1 MPLLEVRDLKTYF
14 RTSQGLARAVDGVS
28 FTLDRGETVGLVGE
42 SGCGKSVTALSII
55 QLVPEPAGYI
65 AGGEILLDGSNIISL
80 SNRQKQGIRGKRIAM
95 IFQEPMTALNPVF
108 TIGNQIIERIR
119 RHENVGKKEARK
131 MAIELL
137 ERVGIPQPE
146 HRVDEYSYQLSG
158 GMQQRAMIA
167 MALSCKPD
175 ILIADEPTTALDVT
189 IQAQILEL
197 IKELQKDLGM
207 SVLLITHDLGV
218 IAGAADNV
226 AVMYAGKVVET
237 APVETL
243 FENPKHPYTR
253 GLFESLPSRNH
264 RGKMLH
270 TISGTVPPAT
280 EFPDGCR
287 FCTRCEEVMD
297 QCGRQEPESVEI
309 EQNHQAACLLYEE

>member
-108 TIGNQIIERIR
+108 TIGNQIIETIR

-253 GLFESLPSRNH
+253 GLFESLPSRYQRDRPTSH
-264 RGKMLH
+264 R
-270 TISGTVPPAT
+270 ISGRLPILH
-280 EFPDGCR
+280 
-287 FCTRCEEVMD
+287 
-297 QCGRQEPESVEI
+297 S
-309 EQNHQAACLLYEE
+309 L